1 MTNPEAAL
9 ASLTP
14 ANIVAFLVAH
24 PVVAAAIAASSTT
37 AAVTAAAA
45 AAAAAVPAWR
55 ADRHIPNPARR
66 AGAGPLRGFAQWA

>member
-1 MTNPEAAL
+1 LVTNPEAAL

-37 AAVTAAAA
+37 AAGTAAAA

-55 ADRHIPNPARR
+55 
-66 AGAGPLRGFAQWA
+66 G

>member
-37 AAVTAAAA
+37 AAVPAAA

-55 ADRHIPNPARR
+55 
-66 AGAGPLRGFAQWA
+66 G